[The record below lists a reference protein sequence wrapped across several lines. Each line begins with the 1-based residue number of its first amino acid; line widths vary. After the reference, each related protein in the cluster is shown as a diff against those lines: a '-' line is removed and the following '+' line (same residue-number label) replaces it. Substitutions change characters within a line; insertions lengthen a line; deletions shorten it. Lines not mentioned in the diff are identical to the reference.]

1 MQFLEKLSDKLS
13 ERSVGIVFTILV
25 LRSACECGVSTC
37 MFVCVHNQVCL
48 QVHVHTCACGD
59 LKLMTGA
66 LLSHS
71 LPYTLR
77 QVVSL
82 EPRFANS
89 GSYQLAQGT
98 LYLLFNVRLACTW
111 VLGIQPL
118 LLTLVHLL
126 RCLSNFCS

>member
-13 ERSVGIVFTILV
+13 ERLVGIVFTILV
-25 LRSACECGVSTC
+25 LQSACECGVSTC
-37 MFVCVHNQVCL
+37 MFVWVHNQICL

-71 LPYTLR
+71 LSYTLR

-82 EPRFANS
+82 ETGLPIQVATS
-89 GSYQLAQGT
+89 
-98 LYLLFNVRLACTW
+98 LLWGHC
-111 VLGIQPL
+111 I
-118 LLTLVHLL
+118 
-126 RCLSNFCS
+126 SS

>member
-25 LRSACECGVSTC
+25 LQSACECGVSTC

-66 LLSHS
+66 LLSHCLS
-71 LPYTLR
+71 YTLR

-82 EPRFANS
+82 EPRLANS

-98 LYLLFNVRLACTW
+98 LYLLLNVRLACTW
-111 VLGIQPL
+111 VLGIQTL
-118 LLTLVHLL
+118 LLTLVRLL